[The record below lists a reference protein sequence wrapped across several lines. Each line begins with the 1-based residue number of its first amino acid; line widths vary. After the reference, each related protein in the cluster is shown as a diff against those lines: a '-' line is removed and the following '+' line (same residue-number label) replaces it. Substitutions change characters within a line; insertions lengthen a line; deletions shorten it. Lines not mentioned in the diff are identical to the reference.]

1 MKREEKKIVLI
12 ILVVTILIIGGI
24 LILKNAKKD
33 KEILPQK
40 DTQTGEYVDILKN
53 GTKLNKSAKIKETK
67 MLDGLEISGIQ
78 FTYIN
83 GIAVILGNVKNNTN
97 IDMNLTPIVLTLF
110 DEKGNVLETLET
122 IISPVKAGENVQL
135 NVSVSADY
143 ANAYD
148 FSIIKK

>member
-1 MKREEKKIVLI
+1 MKTEEKKIVLI
-12 ILVVTILIIGGI
+12 ILVVIILIIGGI

>member
-1 MKREEKKIVLI
+1 
-12 ILVVTILIIGGI
+12 
-24 LILKNAKKD
+24 
-33 KEILPQK
+33 
-40 DTQTGEYVDILKN
+40 
-53 GTKLNKSAKIKETK
+53 
-67 MLDGLEISGIQ
+67 
-78 FTYIN
+78 
-83 GIAVILGNVKNNTN
+83 
-97 IDMNLTPIVLTLF
+97 MNLTPIVLTLF